1 MKGRVNVIN
10 WREDVDFN
18 IEKALK
24 KAVEIHGHLG
34 PFLVLGV
41 KMGLLAQSLLN
52 KGIQK
57 YEVEVRGEKPYLCA
71 VDGIRAIIGD
81 GITIK
86 EGKGITATF
95 HGAEGVR
102 AILTVKE
109 PILKKYAQVPWEL
122 CEEKAHEVL
131 KESEENLLVWHRVT
145 H

>member
-1 MKGRVNVIN
+1 MTS
-10 WREDVDFN
+10 WREDVNSNFED
-18 IEKALK
+18 ILK

-41 KMGLLAQSLLN
+41 KMGLLAKSLLN

-57 YEVEVRGEKPYLCA
+57 CEVEVIGEKPYLCT
-71 VDGIRAIIGD
+71 VDGIRTIIGD
-81 GITIK
+81 RITIK

-95 HGAEGVR
+95 HSIEGTR

-109 PILKKYAQVPWEL
+109 PIIKKYAQVPWEL

-131 KESEENLLVWHRVT
+131 EESEENLLMWHSLT
-145 H
+145 Q

>member
-1 MKGRVNVIN
+1 MIN
-10 WREDVDFN
+10 WEEDVN
-18 IEKALK
+18 STVENALK
-24 KAVEIHGHLG
+24 RAVEIHGHLG

-41 KMGLLAQSLLN
+41 RMGLLAKSLLN
-52 KGIQK
+52 EGIQRC
-57 YEVEVRGEKPYLCA
+57 EVEVIDEKPYLCA

-81 GITIK
+81 GIAIK

-95 HGAEGVR
+95 HGIEGVQ

-109 PILKKYAQVPWEL
+109 PIIKKYAQVPWEL

-131 KESEENLLVWHRVT
+131 KESEENLLVWRHIT